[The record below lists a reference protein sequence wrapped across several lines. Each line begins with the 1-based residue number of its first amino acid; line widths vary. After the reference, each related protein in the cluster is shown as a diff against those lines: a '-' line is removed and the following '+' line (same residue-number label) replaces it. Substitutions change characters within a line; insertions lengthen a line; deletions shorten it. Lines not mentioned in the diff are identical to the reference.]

1 MLCQNCGKE
10 LQDGA
15 GFCTECG
22 AKVAEGEPV
31 EIHTDMTEEIENKDA
46 LSESETPAGEAAP
59 VGNGQSEKHKET
71 LREKYVSFHG
81 RLNRKRYFF
90 RNLLLLPFEVLLFL
104 LTEDFA
110 FSVNFFQNYPITY
123 NVVCILLTCIFL
135 VLSTSFSVRRLHD
148 LNLHGWLIVPI
159 YVISMFFPIVH
170 TGVECCLLFNK
181 GTEGPNK
188 YGPDPLAK

>member
-10 LQDGA
+10 LPDGA

-22 AKVAEGEPV
+22 AKVAETGTA
-31 EIHTDMTEEIENKDA
+31 EIHTDMTEETENNVTV
-46 LSESETPAGEAAP
+46 SESETPAGETAP
-59 VGNGQSEKHKET
+59 VEEGQSEEHKET
-71 LREKYVSFHG
+71 FREKYLSFHG

-90 RNLLLLPFEVLLFL
+90 RMLLLFPLEILGVL
-104 LTEDFA
+104 LTEDIA
-110 FSVNFFQNYPITY
+110 FSVNFLQNYPITY

-135 VLSTSFSVRRLHD
+135 VLSTSLSVRRLHD

-159 YVISMFFPIVH
+159 YVISLFFPIVH
-170 TGVECCLLFNK
+170 TVVDGCFLFHK